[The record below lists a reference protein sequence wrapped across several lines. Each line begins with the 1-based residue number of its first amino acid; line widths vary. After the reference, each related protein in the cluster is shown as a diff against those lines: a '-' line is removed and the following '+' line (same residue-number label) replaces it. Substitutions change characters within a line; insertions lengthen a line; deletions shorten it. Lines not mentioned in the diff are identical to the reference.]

1 MSRSRRHN
9 AKSSIVEGIG
19 SIETLATVSPMQ
31 VAAKLD
37 RCRAIKVGDPP
48 EGLSMVSGSTR
59 DVVENAL
66 VDAR

>member
-1 MSRSRRHN
+1 
-9 AKSSIVEGIG
+9 
-19 SIETLATVSPMQ
+19 MQ
-31 VAAKLD
+31 VAANLD
-37 RCRAIKVGDPP
+37 RCRDIKVGDPP